1 MHKMDAFA
9 DLERGVFA
17 ALETYSNVHRGSGYN
32 SLVSTHLFEQARTI
46 VLEYLGLTNSKY
58 VVIFC
63 SPGGAEA
70 LRAKLKPE
78 NYQSISSHEIG
89 MPLGVRALVIK
100 RKSLP
105 GGVPFQT
112 GGGTTTLV
120 SPGWVIWAKAPDKF
134 EAGTPS
140 IINIITFARALLLI
154 RKSGKDIFLNPAA
167 EKLTAAD
174 ILFRDELEKYSGK
187 ELLDELRK
195 TLIGQAIYVPSAEG
209 IRPYINLDNSAST
222 PTFIPVWNAVRQTWQ
237 QPEQIQQEIIQQVK
251 SICNEALDAPMTDYD
266 LIFTS
271 NTTEAINLAAE
282 SLSRE
287 SDPGIEPVILS
298 TLLEHTSNDLPWR
311 MIRKF
316 SMIRLQIDPEGF
328 LDLNELETVLTEYNQ
343 KGQHGKKRIK
353 LMAVSGCSNVLGS
366 FNYLQ
371 EISQIAH
378 KYKVHLLVDA
388 AQMVAHRKIEMERW
402 GIDYLA
408 FSAHKVYAPF
418 GTGILFARKGFL
430 NFNPAELRQI
440 QSYGEENTGGIAALG
455 KSLLI
460 LKRIG
465 MEVIREEEKILTRH
479 TLNGLANIDGLRI
492 YGVKD
497 PDSPR
502 FSQKG
507 GVIVFTIKGLMSD
520 KVAKELAIRGGIGVR
535 YGCHCAHILVKHILS
550 VPPGLER
557 FQRIIASLFR
567 RLRFPG
573 VARVS
578 LGIQTTERDIDNL
591 IQIVGKIAA
600 RTSIPKQKEVEEQ
613 IKEYVKASTLK
624 VYSQL

>member
-1 MHKMDAFA
+1 MPKTDAFTE
-9 DLERGVFA
+9 LELGVFA

-32 SLVSTHLFEQARTI
+32 SLVSTHLFELARAI
-46 VLEYLGLTNSKY
+46 VLEYMGLTDSKY

-63 SPGGAEA
+63 SPGGSEA
-70 LRAKLKPE
+70 LMAKLKPE
-78 NYQSISSHEIG
+78 NYQSISSHDFG
-89 MPLGVRALVIK
+89 LPLGVRALAIK
-100 RKSLP
+100 RRSLP
-105 GGVPFQT
+105 EGVPFQT

-134 EAGTPS
+134 EAGTPP

-154 RKSGKDIFLNPAA
+154 RKSGKDIFLSPAS
-167 EKLTAAD
+167 EKLTADD
-174 ILFRDELEKYSGK
+174 ILFHDKLENYSGR
-187 ELLDELRK
+187 ELLEELRK
-195 TLIGQAIYVPSAEG
+195 TLIGQDINVPSAEG
-209 IRPYINLDNSAST
+209 LRPYINLDNSAST
-222 PTFIPVWNAVRQTWQ
+222 PTFIPVWNTVCQTWR
-237 QPEQIQQEIIQQVK
+237 QPEQIQQEIIQQVE
-251 SICNEALDAPMTDYD
+251 SICSEALDAPITDYD
-266 LIFTS
+266 MIFTS

-298 TLLEHTSNDLPWR
+298 SLLEHTSNDLPWR

-328 LDLNELETVLTEYNQ
+328 LDLNELERVLSDYNQ

-366 FNYLQ
+366 FNNLQ

-378 KYKVHLLVDA
+378 KYEVHLMVDA
-388 AQMVAHRKIEMERW
+388 AQMVAHRKIEMARW

-430 NFNPAELRQI
+430 NLNQAELRQI
-440 QSYGEENTGGIAALG
+440 QSKGKENTGGIAALG

-460 LKRIG
+460 MKRIG
-465 MEVIREEEKILTRH
+465 MDVIREDEQALTRI
-479 TLNGLANIDGLRI
+479 TLNGLKKIDGLKI
-492 YGVKD
+492 YGVND
-497 PDSPR
+497 PDSPG

-507 GVIVFTIKGLMSD
+507 GVIVFTMKGLMSD
-520 KVAKELAIRGGIGVR
+520 KVAKELAVRGGIGVR
-535 YGCHCAHILVKHILS
+535 YGCHCAHILVKHILG
-550 VPPGLER
+550 VPPWLEK
-557 FQRIIASLFR
+557 FQRIIARLFP

-578 LGIQTTERDIDNL
+578 FGIQTTERDIDNF
-591 IQIVGKIAA
+591 IQIVGKIAT
-600 RTSIPKQKEVEEQ
+600 RTSIPKRKEVEEQ